1 MNTAAMVRLLS
12 FANGGRKDLTRFG
25 LTTRSEAA
33 RVREALHVGIPWLAE
48 RLAEESPVA
57 FVRTR
62 PAISR
67 LDAMRAEFSSVIVCL
82 RHPAALANLGAAAD
96 LLLERGHAWLGEPLA
111 LWLVDERENA
121 VDLLLERVPVL
132 DIYADWD
139 LEDTF
144 DRADTLARS
153 RLAQETKTYWF
164 GAWPPERPPPWMEDG
179 RRPELGQVVVLS
191 NPTSDDFYSRLAEYN
206 RQRLTN
212 VTSVPAS
219 DVFYSR
225 IIRAS
230 EP

>member
-12 FANGGRKDLTRFG
+12 FANGGRKELTRFG
-25 LTTRSEAA
+25 LTTRSDAS
-33 RVREALHVGIPWLAE
+33 RVREALLHVGIPWLAA
-48 RLAEESPVA
+48 RLAEENPVA
-57 FVRTR
+57 IVRTR

-164 GAWPPERPPPWMEDG
+164 GTWPPERPLLMEDG
-179 RRPELGQVVVLS
+179 WAKLHRPDLGQVVVLS

-206 RQRLTN
+206 RQRFT
-212 VTSVPAS
+212 
-219 DVFYSR
+219 
-225 IIRAS
+225 RAS

>member
-12 FANGGRKDLTRFG
+12 FANGGRKELTRFG
-25 LTTRSEAA
+25 LTTRSDAS
-33 RVREALHVGIPWLAE
+33 RVREALLHVGIPWLAA
-48 RLAEESPVA
+48 RLAEENPVA
-57 FVRTR
+57 IVRTR

-132 DIYADWD
+132 DIYF
-139 LEDTF
+139 EDTF

-164 GAWPPERPPPWMEDG
+164 GTWPPERPLLMEDG
-179 RRPELGQVVVLS
+179 WAKLHRPDLGQVVVLS

-206 RQRLTN
+206 RQRFT
-212 VTSVPAS
+212 
-219 DVFYSR
+219 
-225 IIRAS
+225 RAS